1 MLIFAVLAQNERCV
15 SSSSGVIDAVAVRKG
30 PELLLI
36 GQGEGGVAVEDR
48 GVCQL
53 KRAIGTVALEDDSA
67 GEGIENQGVSNGI
80 HELG

>member
-1 MLIFAVLAQNERCV
+1 MLIVAVLAQNERCA
-15 SSSSGVIDAVAVRKG
+15 SSSSGVIDTVTIGKC
-30 PELLLI
+30 PELLPV

-53 KRAIGTVALEDDSA
+53 KRAISTLALEDDPA
-67 GEGIENQGVSNGI
+67 GEGIENQGVSKGI